1 MGRAVPP
8 RPPVIFWARGHG
20 TVTRLLL
27 APIALICLLAGLV
40 PLGVASLAASRG
52 LLQGLADPALAPS
65 LHLSALLAAT
75 AACLGAALGL
85 AGAAAIRA
93 AARPGRL
100 IVLALA
106 VALLAVPAPTLARFP
121 ALADPALR
129 DLARLACAAARAAAL
144 MLLVATPA
152 MATLR
157 PGLRQAA
164 MSAGATPLQAWRHA
178 VLAPLW
184 LPVCLGLA
192 FAFLATMAQ
201 TPAEAILAPHLDLA
215 DAWIAPASLLLVAC
229 SAAAL
234 SLLAHSPAQR

>member
-1 MGRAVPP
+1 M
-8 RPPVIFWARGHG
+8 
-20 TVTRLLL
+20 TRLLL

-100 IVLALA
+100 IV
-106 VALLAVPAPTLARFP
+106 PAPTLARFP

-144 MLLVATPA
+144 MLLVTTPA